1 MALIDNLQA
10 LLARGQDGALLRYS
24 LGAEYLK
31 QARPDQAAEHLRRAL
46 EQDPNHSAAYKLLG
60 KALTELGQE
69 VEAAQ
74 AYEAGIRVAQ
84 NKGDIQAAKEMTVFL
99 KRLKK

>member
-1 MALIDNLQA
+1 VALIDNLQA

-31 QARPDQAAEHLRRAL
+31 QARPDQAVEHLRRAL

-60 KALTELGQE
+60 RALTELGQE
-69 VEAAQ
+69 DEARQ

-84 NKGDIQAAKEMTVFL
+84 DKGDIQAAKEMTVFL
-99 KRLKK
+99 RRLKK

>member
-31 QARPDQAAEHLRRAL
+31 QARPDQAVEHLRRAL

-60 KALTELGQE
+60 RALTELGQE
-69 VEAAQ
+69 DEARQ

-84 NKGDIQAAKEMTVFL
+84 DKGDIQAAKEMTVFL
-99 KRLKK
+99 RRLKK